1 MYHHNLGEQIEGL
14 FASLPVCIL
23 FLLDFRLQV
32 FDFCFSPWWK
42 FPHQPGHPMRYEV
55 GWWNG
60 EIWGVKTGW
69 NLPAFCWSKKKG
81 SQGNSVLFKW
91 MRIWKGPIK
100 ESKQIFRAF
109 DKTTTNPH
117 LITLLNRAIQ
127 WKDVQH
133 PWSKFLRIPTAAL
146 DCSQTGA
153 SSIVYPYIPPKEIY
167 SWIKNQVS
175 RIVWHLWGCMLGTK
189 LLYLWRQL
197 YYLHKAPNILSNL
210 NQMSWL

>member
-69 NLPAFCWSKKKG
+69 NLPAFCWSKKKKDPKG
-81 SQGNSVLFKW
+81 ILFFLNECGFEKDQLKKAN
-91 MRIWKGPIK
+91 RSLEPLIKRPQTLIWSHFWIVRYS
-100 ESKQIFRAF
+100 ERMY
-109 DKTTTNPH
+109 N
-117 LITLLNRAIQ
+117 TLGQNFWGYQL
-127 WKDVQH
+127 
-133 PWSKFLRIPTAAL
+133 PPLTAARL
-146 DCSQTGA
+146 EHHQ
-153 SSIVYPYIPPKEIY
+153 
-167 SWIKNQVS
+167 
-175 RIVWHLWGCMLGTK
+175 
-189 LLYLWRQL
+189 
-197 YYLHKAPNILSNL
+197 
-210 NQMSWL
+210 